1 MSAVLRVLVV
11 DDSAFMVR
19 TLKQMLESSPDIKVV
34 GVAQNGKEAIQ
45 MTSDLKPDIITMDIE
60 MPVMNGIEAIQS
72 IMQSNPTPILVIST
86 HTTDG
91 AQVTIDA
98 LTSGAVD
105 FILKNSAFN
114 ANQLLLMRD
123 EIIEKVTTIGRNS
136 SLRNQLTRQGV
147 LKVQANKTPV
157 NTIQTPAPKLI
168 VRTDT
173 VSPSVQNVY
182 SNASVTSQEQ
192 LRKRP
197 AQSYFKV
204 AMIGIST
211 GGPLSLQKLLP
222 AISEPLPVPLL
233 IVQHMP
239 AKFTASLAERLNA
252 MCKFRVKEAEH
263 GEQLQAGTVYIAQ
276 GGMQMTVTR
285 QHCLNISHEP
295 SAVLYKPSV
304 DVLAQSVLE
313 VFGGKV
319 LGVMMTG
326 MGRDGADTYKLLHQA
341 GAYIVSQNAET
352 SVVYG
357 MPKAVN
363 DEGIA
368 HEIVGLEAMAGV
380 ITQCL
385 TSKSTTPVGVGTF
398 A

>member
-1 MSAVLRVLVV
+1 MSSVLRVLVA

-45 MTSDLKPDIITMDIE
+45 MTSELKPDIITMDIE
-60 MPVMNGIEAIQS
+60 MPVMNGLEAIQH
-72 IMQSNPTPILVIST
+72 IMNNMPTPILVIST

-91 AQVTIDA
+91 SQVTLDA
-98 LTSGAVD
+98 LSSGAVD

-123 EIIEKVTTIGRNS
+123 EIIEKVIAIGRNS
-136 SLRNQLTRQGV
+136 NLRNELTRQNT
-147 LKVQANKTPV
+147 LRVQSGKTPV
-157 NTIQTPAPKLI
+157 NTIPSPTPKLVI
-168 VRTDT
+168 RTDA
-173 VSPSVQNVY
+173 SSSVQKNITTQQN
-182 SNASVTSQEQ
+182 SPLADQ
-192 LRKRP
+192 LRKRST
-197 AQSYFKV
+197 QQYFKI

-222 AISEPLPVPLL
+222 ALPDSLPVPLL
-233 IVQHMP
+233 IIQHMP
-239 AKFTASLAERLNA
+239 AKFTASLAERLNT

-263 GEQLQAGTVYIAQ
+263 GEQLQNGTVYIAQ
-276 GGMQMTVTR
+276 GGMQMTVTK
-285 QHCLNISHEP
+285 QHTIDISHEP

-304 DVLAQSVLE
+304 DVLAKSVLD

-319 LGVMMTG
+319 LAVMMTG
-326 MGRDGADTYKLLHQA
+326 MGRDGADTYKQLHKA
-341 GAYIVSQNAET
+341 GAYIVSQNAES

-368 HEIVGLEAMAGV
+368 HEIVGLDAMAGV

-385 TSKSTTPVGVGTF
+385 TAKNTSPVGVGVI